1 MCSTIS
7 KTCKVLPTV
16 ITKVQHTAR
25 LVDLHHDISSIWGR
39 LLLDGSRRRLC
50 TSQEEDK
57 HVPYLAKTLAQ
68 TKKEQCWRY
77 DPTIKYEAVRRYAV
91 PRYAYDSSDWSDS
104 SDCEFE
110 NVYMAGNEAQTEKD
124 NIRAVTKKEQVVGTK
139 EEQLFYH
146 DPNIEYKPLSR
157 YIGPKFAFSDTSSTD
172 WSDSTD
178 SESDTEAM
186 EEEATRVQ
194 KEKIRADTRVE
205 LLFCNNLAKSPS
217 TDFRSVAED
226 LTKPSLINLQSKS
239 VVQDFSI
246 SVKQGA
252 KSPEVGGA
260 TDSKRARE
268 MDLFTGN

>member
-1 MCSTIS
+1 MKI
-7 KTCKVLPTV
+7 
-16 ITKVQHTAR
+16 
-25 LVDLHHDISSIWGR
+25 R
-39 LLLDGSRRRLC
+39 LLVRIFNYFFKLISLLLTG

-194 KEKIRADTRVE
+194 KIKIRADTRVE

-246 SVKQGA
+246 SVMVSTLLYIVFLPG
-252 KSPEVGGA
+252 
-260 TDSKRARE
+260 
-268 MDLFTGN
+268 LFIRCTTYILSS